1 MIIHWAVEVFAK
13 VFENV
18 FERFLF
24 RRLESTL
31 CTPVL
36 VACTCVTVKVL
47 GIKASGGGG
56 LITRKW
62 MLCWGGC

>member
-1 MIIHWAVEVFAK
+1 MQLQLQGARWMLLIICWAVEVFAK

-24 RRLESTL
+24 RHLGSTL

-47 GIKASGGGG
+47 GTKASVGA
-56 LITRKW
+56 
-62 MLCWGGC
+62 

>member
-1 MIIHWAVEVFAK
+1 MLLIIHWAVEVFAK
-13 VFENV
+13 VFEKV

-24 RRLESTL
+24 RRLGSTL

-47 GIKASGGGG
+47 GIQASVGG
-56 LITRKW
+56 LITRK
-62 MLCWGGC
+62 

>member
-1 MIIHWAVEVFAK
+1 MLLIIHWAVEVFVK

-24 RRLESTL
+24 RHLGSTF

-47 GIKASGGGG
+47 GIKAFVEA
-56 LITRKW
+56 
-62 MLCWGGC
+62 